1 MKQIPGGVTAPKGFT
16 ASGVH
21 CGVKKGKGDG
31 NQPPMSKMPEVL
43 EGKKDLALIVSEQP
57 CVAAAVYT
65 MNRVKAAPLYV
76 TMDHLENGEAQA
88 IVANSGNANACAP
101 NSHEHAEEM
110 CVLAAKATG
119 LKPEDFV
126 VASTGVIGQ
135 ELNIDAIAQG
145 MPAAAAAL
153 SKDGSDAAA
162 NAIMTTD
169 TVKKELSV
177 TCSIGGKTVTIGAI
191 AKGSGMIHPNMGTML
206 CFITT
211 DCAITSEMLSDAL
224 HDIVPRTFNR
234 VTVDGDT
241 STNDMCVVL
250 ANGMAENTQ
259 IEWKDDDYTL
269 FYKALYQVCETMAR
283 SIAGDGE
290 GASRLITC
298 TVTGAR
304 SEETAERLAKAVVG
318 SSLVKAAMFGADA
331 NWGRV
336 LCAMGYSKAP
346 FRPEYVDVSFSSDQG
361 EILVCQHGTG
371 VDFDEDLAK
380 KILSQDEVV
389 IAVDLHEGD
398 DQATCWGCDL
408 TYEYVKINGDY
419 RS

>member
-1 MKQIPGGVTAPKGFT
+1 MKTISGGVTAPKGFR
-16 ASGVH
+16 AAGVY
-21 CGVKKGKGDG
+21 CGVKASHAGVPGTQGK
-31 NQPPMSKMPEVL
+31 P
-43 EGKKDLALIVSEQP
+43 DLALIVSDCE
-57 CVAAAVYT
+57 CTAAATYT
-65 MNRVKAAPLYV
+65 LNRVKAAPLYV
-76 TMDHLENGEAQA
+76 TMGHLEDGVCRG

-101 NSHEHAEEM
+101 LSHENAEKM
-110 CVLAAKATG
+110 CELAAAATG
-119 LKPEDFV
+119 LKPQDFA

-135 ELNIDAIAQG
+135 TLNIAAIQRG
-145 MPAAAAAL
+145 MPQVAGEL
-153 SKDGSDAAA
+153 SYEGSDAAA
-162 NAIMTTD
+162 HAIMTTD
-169 TVKKELSV
+169 TVKKEIAV
-177 TCSIGGKTVTIGAI
+177 TVTIGGKPVTVGAI

-380 KILSQDEVV
+380 KILSQDEVA
-389 IAVDLHEGD
+389 IAVNLHEGD